1 MTKTREIYLLSS
13 NIFFA
18 YITNLK
24 CRDQKAL
31 LFQHY
36 QVQALLNSP
45 FVYFVFKTLY
55 VLKKNIKKFHFITDR
70 NCKAQKVT
78 RFKYY
83 QVQDLLDFSPFV
95 YFVFQN

>member
-45 FVYFVFKTLY
+45 FVYFVFKTLD
-55 VLKKNIKKFHFITDR
+55 DR

-78 RFKYY
+78 LFKYY
-83 QVQDLLDFSPFV
+83 QVQD
-95 YFVFQN
+95 